1 MAGIFVKEI
10 ARLHGMPRTI
20 VSDRNPI
27 FTNQFWEEFFRLQGS
42 KLRMSSALHLQTDGQ
57 SEVLNRCLETYLRYF
72 ASSRQKQSCR

>member
-1 MAGIFVKEI
+1 MVGIFVKEI

-42 KLRMSSALHLQTDGQ
+42 ELRMSSTLHLQTDGQ
-57 SEVLNRCLETYLRYF
+57 SKFLNKCLETYLRCF